1 MAGRRQPGRSG
12 TALALMVAAAAIC
25 SNAGSLHAGEA
36 WPSAVQARYKLQ
48 FNGIG
53 VGHLAFNSK
62 TDSKTYALESKG
74 EISLLFGAI
83 KWTGSSHVAGLID
96 PAGVAPYSYGFDW
109 KKNSKG
115 GVISMAFAGKK
126 AVDVSVEPPSGAH
139 PDTVPLTEQ
148 QRQDVVDPLSAI
160 MTLTRADQA
169 DPCNRRV
176 AVFDGKQRFNI
187 VFSYKRK
194 TLIPAPHSG
203 GASTVG
209 VVCRAMYEPVAGH
222 RADANAKAYAANRDA
237 EVVMQPLPA
246 AHVLIPHSV
255 TIPTSWG
262 TGTMVLERVDVT
274 STTAGQFALTE

>member
-1 MAGRRQPGRSG
+1 
-12 TALALMVAAAAIC
+12 MVAAAAI
-25 SNAGSLHAGEA
+25 SAPSVAPHAGEA
-36 WPSAVQARYKLQ
+36 WPASVQARYKLKY
-48 FNGIG
+48 NGIG
-53 VGHLAFNSK
+53 VGHIAFKSK
-62 TDSKTYALESKG
+62 TDSKTYALESNG
-74 EISLLFGAI
+74 EVSLLFGAI
-83 KWTGSSHVAGLID
+83 KWTGSSHVAGQIE
-96 PAGVAPYSYGFDW
+96 PSGVAPKSYGFDW

-126 AVDVSVEPPSGAH
+126 AVNVSVEPPSGAH

-148 QRQDVVDPLSAI
+148 HKQDVVDPLSAI

-194 TLIPAPHSG
+194 TLIPATHSG

-209 VVCRAMYEPVAGH
+209 VVCRAMYEPVAGY
-222 RADANAKAYAANRDA
+222 RADANAKSYAANRDA
-237 EVVMQPLPA
+237 EVVMRPVPA
-246 AHVLIPHSV
+246 ANVLIPHSV

-274 STTAGQFALTE
+274 SATAGQFALTE